1 MSNKEENKELRV
13 YEVVFNKEK
22 SDGITSINLTNKP
35 LFGQFQ
41 QREILKAYAELIQKY
56 HTNNFFDDAIEES
69 LDQFLNIY
77 YIECKI
83 CKDTVLNL
91 EVKPTFKEWLNI
103 NFIKYDNEY
112 YQDIGRNGIWRKNQL
127 QEMYELIDNN
137 IYK

>member
-1 MSNKEENKELRV
+1 MKTYK
-13 YEVVFNKEK
+13 
-22 SDGITSINLTNKP
+22 
-35 LFGQFQ
+35 
-41 QREILKAYAELIQKY
+41 
-56 HTNNFFDDAIEES
+56 
-69 LDQFLNIY
+69 IY
-77 YIECKI
+77 YKGNTLERLRWVEEKISQWQKKMQDPKLSTYVEFIKYAKIVTKLSKERRCLHLQKNIECKI
-83 CKDTVLNL
+83 CKDTGLNL